1 MGYSPWGHT
10 ESNMTEQHTYTQD
23 VIGVPNLN
31 MLMNQ
36 LPPVN
41 VVILKMVMIELKKN
55 KPVVY
60 AFGQ

>member
-1 MGYSPWGHT
+1 
-10 ESNMTEQHTYTQD
+10 
-23 VIGVPNLN
+23 

-41 VVILKMVMIELKKN
+41 VVILKTVMIALKKN

-60 AFGQ
+60 ASGQ